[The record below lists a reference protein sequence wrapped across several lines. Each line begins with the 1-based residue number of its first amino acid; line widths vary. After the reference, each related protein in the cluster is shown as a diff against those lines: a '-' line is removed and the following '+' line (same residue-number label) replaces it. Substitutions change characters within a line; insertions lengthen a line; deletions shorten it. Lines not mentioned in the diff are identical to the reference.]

1 MKNRVDAALKELIGA
16 ILDSPEY
23 REFEQQVAVM
33 KDYPELKSQIDAFRQ
48 ENFAFQHSTDPDE
61 LLDKVDEFSGR
72 YEEFRKNPMVESFL
86 SAELDFCRMVQNI
99 NQEILEAV
107 NFE

>member
-1 MKNRVDAALKELIGA
+1 MSRVNAALKELVAA

-23 REFEQQVAVM
+23 REFDQQLAVM
-33 KDYPELKSQIDAFRQ
+33 KNYPELKSQIDAFRQ
-48 ENFAFQHSTDPDE
+48 ENFALQHSTDPEE
-61 LLDKVDEFSGR
+61 LLDKVDEFSKR
-72 YEEFRKNPMVESFL
+72 YEEFRRNPMVESFL
-86 SAELDFCRMVQNI
+86 SAELDFCRMVQDI

>member
-1 MKNRVDAALKELIGA
+1 MNRVNTALKELVAA

-23 REFEQQVAVM
+23 REFDRQLSVM
-33 KDYPELKSQIDAFRQ
+33 KNYPELKSQIDAFRQ
-48 ENFAFQHSTDPDE
+48 ENFTLQHSTDPEE
-61 LLDKVDEFSGR
+61 LLDKVDEFSKR
-72 YEEFRKNPMVESFL
+72 YEEFRRNPMVEAFL
-86 SAELDFCRMVQNI
+86 SAELDFCRMVQDI

>member
-1 MKNRVDAALKELIGA
+1 MSRVDAALKELVTA

-23 REFEQQVAVM
+23 RAFDQERSLM
-33 KDYPELKSQIDAFRQ
+33 KNYPELKERIDAFRQ
-48 ENFAFQHSTDPDE
+48 ENFALQHSTDPEE
-61 LLDKVDEFSGR
+61 LLDKVDEFSKR

>member
-1 MKNRVDAALKELIGA
+1 MSSRVDMALKELIGA
-16 ILDSPEY
+16 ILDSQEY
-23 REFEQQVAVM
+23 QEFNRQLSVM
-33 KDYPELKSQIDAFRQ
+33 KNYPELKGQIDAFRQ
-48 ENFAFQHSTDPDE
+48 ENFAFQHSTDPEE
-61 LLDKVDEFSGR
+61 LLDKVDEFSKR